1 MIYITGIDHLVQYN
15 GPVPPELLE
24 EFKEYIAA
32 KIKELNI
39 TLIAEEFNEEFLHDV
54 FNAAEGTAET
64 AAAESGTSHLY
75 CDPDAAE
82 REALGIAYYADVM
95 DMVKE
100 RHGISEKF
108 IMDMELRRVVEQ
120 ETALEVKKFWPVRE
134 RFWLNKLKGRL
145 DENILFLC
153 GHEHVRG
160 FSELLRGEGVSAA
173 VIEEFW
179 RGDIFSDYDKLGL
192 R

>member
-15 GPVPPELLE
+15 GPVPTDLLE
-24 EFKEYIAA
+24 EFKGYLAA

-54 FNAAEGTAET
+54 FGAAEGTAET
-64 AAAESGTSHLY
+64 AAAESGISHLY

-82 REALGIAYYADVM
+82 REALGIPYYADVM
-95 DMVKE
+95 DLVKE
-100 RHGISEKF
+100 RHDIREKF
-108 IMDMELRRVVEQ
+108 IMDREVRKVAER
-120 ETALEVKKFWPVRE
+120 ETSLEVKKFWPVRE
-134 RFWLNKLKGRL
+134 HFWLNKLKGQL

-160 FSELLRGEGVSAA
+160 FSDLLREEGVSAV

-179 RGDIFSDYDKLGL
+179 RGDLFSDYGTLGL

>member
-1 MIYITGIDHLVQYN
+1 MIYITGIDHLLQYN

-24 EFKEYIAA
+24 EFKGYLAA

-54 FNAAEGTAET
+54 FNATEGTAET
-64 AAAESGTSHLY
+64 AAAESGISHLY

-82 REALGIAYYADVM
+82 RGALGIPYYADLM

-100 RHGISEKF
+100 RHGIREKF
-108 IMDMELRRVVEQ
+108 IMDSEVRRVVEQ

-134 RFWLNKLKGRL
+134 RFWLHKLKERL
-145 DENILFLC
+145 NENILFLC
-153 GHEHVRG
+153 GHEHVSG
-160 FSELLRGEGVSAA
+160 FSTLLREEGVSAS

-179 RGDIFSDYDKLGL
+179 RGDLFSDYGKLGL